1 VATFV
6 LVHGAWTGGWSYK
19 RTARLMRAAGHE
31 IYVVTLTGLGERSHL
46 SHPGITLSTH
56 IQDVVN
62 VFEYEDVTDA
72 ILVGHSYGGMVI
84 AGVSGRCAE
93 RIRTLVYLDAF
104 VPANGQALWDI
115 AGEQGKQFY
124 IDGQRATPGLV
135 GPMGIAATL
144 DDPDLAALRRK
155 KLDLH
160 PLLTLTEPVRLDG
173 SEQAIRNHTYILA
186 TRQPA
191 FQRFYD
197 QVKDDPAWTTKT
209 IATGHVVMME
219 DPEGLAKLLME
230 EAKA

>member
-1 VATFV
+1 MATFV

-31 IYVVTLTGLGERSHL
+31 VYVVTLTGLGERSHL
-46 SHPGITLSTH
+46 SNPGITLSTH

-62 VFEYEDVTDA
+62 VFEYEDISGA

-124 IDGQRATPGLV
+124 IDGQRTTPGLV
-135 GPMGIAATL
+135 GPMGIAATPA
-144 DDPDLAALRRK
+144 DPDLAALRRK

-173 SEQAIRNHTYILA
+173 SEQAIANRTYILA
-186 TRQPA
+186 THQPA

-219 DPEGLAKLLME
+219 DPEGLANLLME
-230 EAKA
+230 EA

>member
-1 VATFV
+1 MATFV
-6 LVHGAWTGGWSYK
+6 LVHGAWTGGWGYK
-19 RTARLMRAAGHE
+19 KTARLMREAGHE
-31 IYVVTLTGLGERSHL
+31 VYVVTLTGLGERSHL

-62 VFEYEDVTDA
+62 VFEYEDITDA
-72 ILVGHSYGGMVI
+72 ILVGHSYGGMVV
-84 AGVSGRCAE
+84 AGVSGRVAE

-115 AGEQGKQFY
+115 AGEEGRQFY
-124 IDGQRATPGLV
+124 IDGQKKTPGLV
-135 GPMGIAATL
+135 GPMGLAATPE
-144 DDPDLAALRRK
+144 DPGLAELRRK

-173 SEQAIRNHTYILA
+173 SEEQIRNRTYILA
-186 TRQPA
+186 TRRPA

-197 QVKDDPAWTTKT
+197 QVKDDPAWKTRT

-219 DPEGLAKLLME
+219 DPDGLATLLME
-230 EAKA
+230 DA

>member
-1 VATFV
+1 MATFV
-6 LVHGAWTGGWSYK
+6 LVHGAWTGGWGYK
-19 RTARLMRAAGHE
+19 KTARLMREAGHDV
-31 IYVVTLTGLGERSHL
+31 YVVTLTGLGERSHL
-46 SHPGITLSTH
+46 SSPAITLSTH

-62 VFEYEDVTDA
+62 VFEYEDITDA

-84 AGVSGRCAE
+84 TGVSGRVSG

-104 VPANGQALWDI
+104 LPANGQSLWDI
-115 AGEQGKQFY
+115 AGEQGREFY

-135 GPMGIAATL
+135 GPMNLAATL
-144 DDPDLAALRRK
+144 DDPGLAALRKK

-173 SEQAIRNHTYILA
+173 SEQAIGKRTYVLA
-186 TRQPA
+186 TRRPA

-209 IATGHVVMME
+209 IDTGHVVMME
-219 DPEGLAKLLME
+219 DPEGLAKLLVE
-230 EAKA
+230 EA